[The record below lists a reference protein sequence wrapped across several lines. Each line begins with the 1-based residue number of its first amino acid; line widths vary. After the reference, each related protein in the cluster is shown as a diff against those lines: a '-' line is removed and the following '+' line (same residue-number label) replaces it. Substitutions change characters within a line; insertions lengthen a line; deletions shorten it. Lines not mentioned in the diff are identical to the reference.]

1 MEIDSRAVVSGLFY
15 RVCKGGEMYFL
26 TDISKFRFYKKK
38 KVIVIARF
46 HQWMA
51 SELQLKHTLTGFAT
65 TIERISTSEA
75 ICIVLDVFC

>member
-38 KVIVIARF
+38 GYCHSKISPVDGIR
-46 HQWMA
+46 A
-51 SELQLKHTLTGFAT
+51 SVKTHLD
-65 TIERISTSEA
+65 RICHDDRT
-75 ICIVLDVFC
+75 DFNK